1 MKLIIAL
8 LRALI
13 EIPDKVRIIFSFSVA
28 FICTQ
33 GAANRK
39 MAATNMNTE
48 SSRSHCVFT
57 CIVESKVSIP
67 FVDSLVNK
75 FSTSSRQVLDFR
87 FLTYL
92 SAGTETE
99 SMLHY
104 PCSRY
109 LGIQIFDDI
118 LLDCAEGI

>member
-1 MKLIIAL
+1 LIIAL

-13 EIPDKVRIIFSFSVA
+13 EFPDKETIIFSFSVA
-28 FICTQ
+28 LMCMQ

-39 MAATNMNTE
+39 MAATNMNRE

-75 FSTSSRQVLDFR
+75 SSTRSRQVLE
-87 FLTYL
+87 L
-92 SAGTETE
+92 
-99 SMLHY
+99 
-104 PCSRY
+104 
-109 LGIQIFDDI
+109 
-118 LLDCAEGI
+118 